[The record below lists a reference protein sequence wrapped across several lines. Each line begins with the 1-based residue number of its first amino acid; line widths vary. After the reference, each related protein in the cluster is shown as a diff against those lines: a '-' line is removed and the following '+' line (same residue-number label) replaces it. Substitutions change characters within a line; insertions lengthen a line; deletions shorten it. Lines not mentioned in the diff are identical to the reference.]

1 MDITPKAMTD
11 DQWRYW
17 EQKQVFDRKCAERAD
32 AGVRSAQE
40 VVAELAAY
48 MLVDVDHMLVD
59 ADRNFVSL

>member
-1 MDITPKAMTD
+1 MDITPKPMTD

-17 EQKQVFDRKCAERAD
+17 EEVFDRKRAERAA

-48 MLVDVDHMLVD
+48 MLVDT
-59 ADRNFVSL
+59 DRNFVSL

>member
-1 MDITPKAMTD
+1 MDITPKPMTD
-11 DQWRYW
+11 DQRYW
-17 EQKQVFDRKCAERAD
+17 EQEAAKLTYKPAESP

-48 MLVDVDHMLVD
+48 MLVD

>member
-1 MDITPKAMTD
+1 VDITPKPMTD

-17 EQKQVFDRKCAERAD
+17 EECAERAANKSP

-40 VVAELAAY
+40 VVAELATY
-48 MLVDVDHMLVD
+48 MLVD

>member
-1 MDITPKAMTD
+1 MDITPKPMTD

-17 EQKQVFDRKCAERAD
+17 EECAERAANENP

-40 VVAELAAY
+40 VVAEFATY
-48 MLVDVDHMLVD
+48 MLVD

>member
-1 MDITPKAMTD
+1 MEFTPKPMTD

-17 EQKQVFDRKCAERAD
+17 EKCAERAAKLTYQAEAR

-48 MLVDVDHMLVD
+48 MLVDP
-59 ADRNFVSL
+59 DRYFASR

>member
-1 MDITPKAMTD
+1 MTD

-17 EQKQVFDRKCAERAD
+17 EQKEVFDRKCAERA
-32 AGVRSAQE
+32 ATGVRSAQE

-48 MLVDVDHMLVD
+48 MLVDADHMLVD

>member
-1 MDITPKAMTD
+1 MDMTD

-17 EQKQVFDRKCAERAD
+17 EHRAERAANEGP

-48 MLVDVDHMLVD
+48 MLAD

>member
-1 MDITPKAMTD
+1 MEFTPKPMTD

-17 EQKQVFDRKCAERAD
+17 EECAERAANESP

-40 VVAELAAY
+40 VVAELATY
-48 MLVDVDHMLVD
+48 MLVD

>member
-1 MDITPKAMTD
+1 MTD

-17 EQKQVFDRKCAERAD
+17 EEVFDRKCAERAA

-48 MLVDVDHMLVD
+48 MLVD